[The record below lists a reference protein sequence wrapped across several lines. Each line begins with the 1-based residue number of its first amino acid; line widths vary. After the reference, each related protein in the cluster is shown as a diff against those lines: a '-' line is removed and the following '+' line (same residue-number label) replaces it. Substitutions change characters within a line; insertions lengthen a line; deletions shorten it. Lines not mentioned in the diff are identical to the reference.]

1 MVITITPEIEE
12 LVNEQVK
19 SGEFSSPSEV
29 LLESLRLLKA
39 RRESIAKLRQA
50 IQLGVDDMRKGR
62 FTTYHTAEELDALA
76 EEIINEGMER
86 RNQAQLQQCGE

>member
-19 SGEFSSPSEV
+19 SGEYSSPSEV

-39 RRESIAKLRQA
+39 RREDIAKLKQA
-50 IQLGVDDMRKGR
+50 IQRGVDDMREGR
-62 FTTYHTAEELDALA
+62 FTTYHTAEELSHLA
-76 EEIINEGMER
+76 DEIINEEMER
-86 RNQAQLQQCGE
+86 RNQAQQI